1 MSFSDR
7 SIIDTIV
14 TGVFDVDCCWCFTG
28 LCVQQDVGTGGSQG
42 CSIFWCS
49 VTWSSTSSE
58 PWQYL
63 AFIFSPLCCPRTAL
77 ASYLCQSESHSSW
90 NKLLSSIFFGNVCA
104 LKGQGP
110 CGGHFIFSNLHHFAA
125 QMFGCFLGAYVSKLP
140 ELCWNRYFRTGDGN
154 LYLCLVEW
162 HKKIKSYFFMTMIPP
177 HLKSQKV
184 ENSDMKLI
192 QNPVLLLEWPH
203 NHGGKGVLICAQGV
217 CRHYRQKLFHMPVYL
232 TALPVG

>member
-7 SIIDTIV
+7 SIMDTIV

-28 LCVQQDVGTGGSQG
+28 LCVQQDWNWWEPGMFNILVFSHLKFH
-42 CSIFWCS
+42 IFWTMA
-49 VTWSSTSSE
+49 VFGLYFLPT
-58 PWQYL
+58 
-63 AFIFSPLCCPRTAL
+63 
-77 ASYLCQSESHSSW
+77 
-90 NKLLSSIFFGNVCA
+90 LLSQICPGQLLVPVWVTQQLEQAPLFNIFWKCLCFERAGPMWRTLHFLQFTSFCCSDVWLFFGCVCLQTSRTL
-104 LKGQGP
+104 LKQL
-110 CGGHFIFSNLHHFAA
+110 FQDWWWKFVFMFSGMTQKNKELFLHDH
-125 QMFGCFLGAYVSKLP
+125 
-140 ELCWNRYFRTGDGN
+140 D
-154 LYLCLVEW
+154 
-162 HKKIKSYFFMTMIPP
+162 PP

-192 QNPVLLLEWPH
+192 QNPVLLLDWPH